1 MAMKITGGSS
11 YVRFDF
17 EKWYIAKAQGEILS
31 GGGFVVYKSS
41 MTHREPP
48 HEKEEIT
55 PKHLEEIICE
65 VQKITNKDTVQLI
78 FE

>member
-1 MAMKITGGSS
+1 MKITGGSS
-11 YVRFDF
+11 YVRFDL
-17 EKWYIAKAQGEILS
+17 ENGYIARAQGERLS
-31 GGGFVVYKSS
+31 GGGFVVYKNS
-41 MTHREPP
+41 MTHWEPP

-65 VQKITNKDTVQLI
+65 VQKITNEDTVQLI